1 MTNLEDLLRRHA
13 EGTLTPDQQAELNLL
28 THREQVVRAATL
40 RASQIRRRRNASVA
54 AVASVLLVAGSIF
67 FTRPSADSSMAAD
80 MPVVAKTEVPS
91 VDIPISEVSEAEE
104 VVAPA
109 LLPTSTVET
118 KIESI
123 VSEPMRPVRS
133 RQAEVPESTVDLN
146 QMAPE
151 VINSGDAV
159 VACNTQCSP
168 DSVIND
174 IWNFLRA

>member
-28 THREQVVRAATL
+28 THREQVVQAATL
-40 RASQIRRRRNASVA
+40 RASQIRRRRNTSFA

-67 FTRPSADSSMAAD
+67 FTRPSADSLAAD

-91 VDIPISEVSEAEE
+91 VDIPISEVSEAKE

-118 KIESI
+118 KIGSI
-123 VSEPMRPVRS
+123 ASEPMRPVRS

-151 VINSGDAV
+151 VINSGDAI